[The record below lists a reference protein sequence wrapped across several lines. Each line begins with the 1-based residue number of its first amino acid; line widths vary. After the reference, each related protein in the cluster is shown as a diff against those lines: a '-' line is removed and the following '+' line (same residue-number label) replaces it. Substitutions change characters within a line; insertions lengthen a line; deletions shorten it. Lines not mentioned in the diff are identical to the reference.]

1 MNIRILTVTF
11 MFIAMFTLVDHVD
24 AQRTNKYKRLKQN
37 SKKLSRYHGTARRK
51 NRFQPY
57 FYVGSSINAGNYFG
71 DLAPRSEAA
80 STDISFTRP
89 GLGIYGGYKFHHSLA
104 LRGGFN
110 WIRVYGDDFSA
121 DPNGNE
127 SEKSRYVRNLSFRND
142 IKEFQLGLEIYL
154 LPNFDGPYR
163 RLPFNIYLFVG
174 GTIYHHAP
182 HGLVPNFDYQSDTEG
197 DGIFEASN
205 FELAP
210 QAGEWV
216 NLRKLKT
223 EGESYSSVGFSI
235 PLSIGAHMALPGTPF
250 NLGVEFGIRY
260 LFTDYIDDVSG
271 QYLAL
276 DSFEDPLARIMSD
289 KSTVPVSSRDEARD
303 LTILNI
309 NQETFS
315 NGETYF
321 IESNNGTGLEGSV
334 RGDPNDNDLIFV
346 TQLKITYIFGG
357 VIRRRAKYR

>member
-1 MNIRILTVTF
+1 MNIRILTVMF
-11 MFIAMFTLVDHVD
+11 MSVVMLALMNHAY

-51 NRFQPY
+51 NKFQPY

-71 DLAPRSEAA
+71 DLAPTSDAA

-89 GLGIYGGYKFHHSLA
+89 GLGFYGGYKFHHSLA

-110 WIRVYGDDFSA
+110 WVRVYGDDFSA
-121 DPNGNE
+121 DPNSNE
-127 SEKSRYVRNLSFRND
+127 SDKSRYVRNLSFRND

-163 RLPFNIYLFVG
+163 RLPFNVYLFLG
-174 GTIYHHAP
+174 GAVYHHAP
-182 HGLVPNFDYQSDTEG
+182 RGLVPDFDYQSDVEG
-197 DGIFEASN
+197 DGIFDGSI
-205 FELAP
+205 FEPVP

-216 NLRKLKT
+216 NLRNLKT
-223 EGESYSSVGFSI
+223 EGESYSSIEISI
-235 PLSIGAHMALPGTPF
+235 PLSIGAHMSLPGTPF
-250 NLGVEFGIRY
+250 NLGIEFGIRY
-260 LFTDYIDDVSG
+260 LFTDYIDDVSDR
-271 QYLAL
+271 YLAL

-309 NQETFS
+309 NPETFS
-315 NGETYF
+315 NETYF
-321 IESNNGTGLEGSV
+321 IESNNGTGLEGNV
-334 RGDPNDNDLIFV
+334 RGDPDDNDLIFI